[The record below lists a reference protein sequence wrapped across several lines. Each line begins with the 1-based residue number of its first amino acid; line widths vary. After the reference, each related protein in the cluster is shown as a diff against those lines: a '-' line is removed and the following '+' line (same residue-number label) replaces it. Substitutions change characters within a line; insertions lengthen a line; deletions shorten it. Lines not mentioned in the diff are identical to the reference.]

1 MKNDPLDSFDRK
13 LLELLQ
19 VDVQQP
25 VSALAEAVGLSA
37 PACYRRIRRLRSSGI
52 IEREIAVIRPKTVG
66 YPLSMI
72 VLISLAHENA
82 HTVNEMMEIFRDEPE
97 VLEAWNVTGEYDFAL
112 RVVARDMED
121 YDILAQ
127 RLFAAHEKIRNFKT
141 LVVIREIKPRSPV
154 PIPDA

>member
-1 MKNDPLDSFDRK
+1 
-13 LLELLQ
+13 
-19 VDVQQP
+19 
-25 VSALAEAVGLSA
+25 
-37 PACYRRIRRLRSSGI
+37 
-52 IEREIAVIRPKTVG
+52 
-66 YPLSMI
+66 
-72 VLISLAHENA
+72 
-82 HTVNEMMEIFRDEPE
+82 